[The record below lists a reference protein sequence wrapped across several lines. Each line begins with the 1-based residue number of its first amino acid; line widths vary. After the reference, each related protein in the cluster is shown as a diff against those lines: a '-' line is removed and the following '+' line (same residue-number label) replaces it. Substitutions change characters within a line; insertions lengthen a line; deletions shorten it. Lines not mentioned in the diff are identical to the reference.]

1 MKDLKIY
8 LCIKSLENDIE
19 FMNKLREISDL
30 ITVHPKSERP
40 TKKELCGIVRD
51 HDIIICG
58 VFEKLDKDIASCIG
72 RLKIIGTL
80 SVGLDHIDINAFKVK
95 GVEIVNVPHSNAISV
110 AEHTWALI
118 LSLVKRLLEGNMAVR
133 GGLGRKGVSDRPIEL
148 YQKTLGIIGAG
159 PIAYYVAKF
168 ARAFNMNVLVWT
180 FHPEKHKEFIEIGAG
195 FRDKLENLLKECDIL
210 TIHIPLT
217 DKTKNLINKDLLHSL
232 NREKPLI
239 LINTSRPEI
248 IEKGL
253 IPDGIKKGYIERCGL
268 DVYYDDEITLCPEH
282 KVIFSPHIAGL
293 SQEAIKR
300 MRFDLIEK
308 IKNLLE
314 RLR

>member
-8 LCIKSLENDIE
+8 VCIKSLESDVQ
-19 FMNKLREISDL
+19 FMDKLRELTNL
-30 ITVHPKSERP
+30 ITIHPKTERP
-40 TKKELCGIVRD
+40 TKEELCEIVKNY
-51 HDIIICG
+51 DIIIRG
-58 VFEKLDKDIASCIG
+58 VFEKLDKDVAHNVR

-80 SVGLDHIDINAFKVK
+80 SVGLDHIDINAFKTK

-110 AEHTWALI
+110 AEHTWAL
-118 LSLVKRLLEGNMAVR
+118 LLALVKRLIEGDIAVR
-133 GGLGRKGVSDRPIEL
+133 KGRGRKGIPDRPIEL

-180 FHPEKHKEFIEIGAG
+180 FHPEKHREFTEIGAK
-195 FRDKLENLLKECDIL
+195 FVNKLENLLKTCDVL

-217 DKTKNLINKDLLHSL
+217 DKTRNLISKNLLHSI
-232 NREKPLI
+232 NRETPLI
-239 LINTSRPEI
+239 LINTSRSEI

-253 IPDGIKKGYIERCGL
+253 IPDGLNQGYIERCGL
-268 DVYYDDEITLCPEH
+268 DVYYDDEVVLCPKY

-308 IKNLLE
+308 IKKLLE
-314 RLR
+314 DLG

>member
-1 MKDLKIY
+1 MRDLKIY
-8 LCIKSLENDIE
+8 ICIKSLGNDKE
-19 FMNKLREISDL
+19 FMSKLKEISNL
-30 ITVHPKSERP
+30 ITIHPRSERP
-40 TKKELCGIVRD
+40 TKEELCEIVRD
-51 HDIIICG
+51 YDIIICG
-58 VFEKLDKDIASCIG
+58 VFEKLDRDVAYNVG

-80 SVGLDHIDINAFKVK
+80 SVGLDHIDIGSFKSK

-118 LSLVKRLLEGNMAVR
+118 LSLVKRLPEGDIAVR
-133 GGLGRKGVSDRPIEL
+133 DGLGRKGVSDRPIEL

-168 ARAFNMNVLVWT
+168 GRAFNMNVLVWT
-180 FHPEKHKEFIEIGAG
+180 YHPEKHKEFTEIGAR
-195 FRDKLENLLKECDIL
+195 FVNKLENLLKACDIL

-217 DKTKNLINKDLLHSL
+217 NKSKNLINKNLLQSL
-232 NREKPLI
+232 NRERPLI

-253 IPDGIKKGYIERCGL
+253 IPNGLNQGYIERCGL
-268 DVYYDDEITLCPEH
+268 DVYYDDEVSLCPKY

-293 SQEAIKR
+293 SREAIKR
-300 MRFDLIEK
+300 MRLDLIEK
-308 IKNLLE
+308 IKKLLE
-314 RLR
+314 DSQ